1 MAGGAFNS
9 ASAGTVNGL
18 SHVIPSTSRAIE
30 RCWLTLRQAHRGATA
45 TGPLNKPGVEP
56 SGHPGN
62 GSKTGRA
69 RVRRVSVS
77 IERESTR
84 EFWPYLEGLWPERR
98 RGRPEDRARRGTRE
112 RRRVCCK
119 SLWLS
124 GICGHEGE
132 RPAGGLAVNDKA
144 LVIRGRKRMAPHLTE
159 PSPGQSLLGAGY
171 RRRENGI
178 ALESNPANRPAEP
191 ALPTASLYTR
201 VPVSDPNP

>member
-30 RCWLTLRQAHRGATA
+30 RCWLTLRRAHRGATA

-84 EFWPYLEGLWPERR
+84 EFWPTLSGFRPERR
-98 RGRPEDRARRGTRE
+98 RGRPEDRVRGAARE

-119 SLWLS
+119 SLWVS
-124 GICGHEGE
+124 GICGAGSKTARRDG
-132 RPAGGLAVNDKA
+132 RPLRECPLFAGLKSNGSAIRARTRDQAVNS
-144 LVIRGRKRMAPHLTE
+144 R
-159 PSPGQSLLGAGY
+159 LL
-171 RRRENGI
+171 
-178 ALESNPANRPAEP
+178 LH
-191 ALPTASLYTR
+191 
-201 VPVSDPNP
+201 

>member
-30 RCWLTLRQAHRGATA
+30 RCWLTLRRAHRGATA

-84 EFWPYLEGLWPERR
+84 EFWPFRGGFRPGRR

-112 RRRVCCK
+112 RRRACCK

-124 GICGHEGE
+124 GICGRKGE

-159 PSPGQSLLGAGY
+159 PSPGQSLLGDGSY
-171 RRRENGI
+171 RRKNGI
-178 ALESNPANRPAEP
+178 VIESTAANRPGEP
-191 ALPTASLYTR
+191 AVSAASLYTR
-201 VPVSDPNP
+201 VPVPDPIP